1 MSSQYKRKIKVVT
14 IKQSFYELF
23 SENHE
28 IMRIMGQ
35 EAKDRPCLILLKMKY
50 KGNLHT
56 FAIPF
61 RSNIGNAPS
70 NTYFPLPKRAKTK
83 DRRKHGLHYSKM
95 FPITEKYM
103 LAYHM
108 GGDFQEELVMAYIER
123 NIKQIYSE
131 AAQYLKNYETGQH
144 ELFCV
149 DIDDV
154 LIKLNYQ

>member
-35 EAKDRPCLILLKMKY
+35 EAKNRPCLILLKMKY

-83 DRRKHGLHYSKM
+83 D
-95 FPITEKYM
+95 
-103 LAYHM
+103 
-108 GGDFQEELVMAYIER
+108 
-123 NIKQIYSE
+123 
-131 AAQYLKNYETGQH
+131 
-144 ELFCV
+144 
-149 DIDDV
+149 
-154 LIKLNYQ
+154 

>member
-1 MSSQYKRKIKVVT
+1 
-14 IKQSFYELF
+14 
-23 SENHE
+23 
-28 IMRIMGQ
+28 MGQ
-35 EAKDRPCLILLKMKY
+35 EAKDRPCLILLKMRY

-83 DRRKHGLHYSKM
+83 DRRKLGLHYSKM

-108 GGDFQEELVMAYIER
+108 EGDFQEELVMAYIER

-131 AAQYLKNYETGQH
+131 AAQYLK
-144 ELFCV
+144 
-149 DIDDV
+149 
-154 LIKLNYQ
+154 KL